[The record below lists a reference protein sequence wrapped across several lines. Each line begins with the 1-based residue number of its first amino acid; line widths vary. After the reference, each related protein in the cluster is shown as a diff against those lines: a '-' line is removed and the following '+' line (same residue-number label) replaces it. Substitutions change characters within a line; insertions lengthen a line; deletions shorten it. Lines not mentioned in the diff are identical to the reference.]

1 MESIDVFVVLLAI
14 CGLGGLLPASI
25 ASKKGHS
32 FGPWW
37 VYGSALFL
45 IALIHALVLGQAR
58 RCPHCAEG
66 IRQEAKVCP
75 HCQRDLPDLQPSYV
89 AS

>member
-1 MESIDVFVVLLAI
+1 MPRIDILIVVIAI
-14 CGLGGLLPASI
+14 AAFIGLLPASI
-25 ASKKGHS
+25 AFKKGHS
-32 FGPWW
+32 YATWW
-37 VYGSALFL
+37 LYGSALFG